1 MNRLRI
7 GLALAGFVLAL
18 LSVALDDHRL
28 AWAAIV
34 VLATSL
40 LIRLVRRRQRGNQ
53 KSQGDGDL

>member
-34 VLATSL
+34 VLAASL
-40 LIRLVRRRQRGNQ
+40 VMRLVRRKRESR
-53 KSQGDGDL
+53 KSQGGGDV

>member
-28 AWAAIV
+28 AWAAIA
-34 VLATSL
+34 VLAASL
-40 LIRLVRRRQRGNQ
+40 LIRLVRRKRESR

>member
-1 MNRLRI
+1 MSRLRI

-28 AWAAIV
+28 AWAAIA

-40 LIRLVRRRQRGNQ
+40 LIRLVRRQRGNR